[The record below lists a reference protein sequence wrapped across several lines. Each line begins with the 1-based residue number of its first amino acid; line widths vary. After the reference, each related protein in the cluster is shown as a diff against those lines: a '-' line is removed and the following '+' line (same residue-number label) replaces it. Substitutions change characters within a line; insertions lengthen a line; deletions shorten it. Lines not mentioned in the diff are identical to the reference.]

1 MEELFSWGMSWDI
14 ASDRGASLGGSV
26 PLPLKLFIFKTAAAA
41 GDWGCRKQDWCVTPQ
56 CRVSVCQNSAGK
68 TGLSRVCIPSVENS
82 LSVGCPNAWSEAAF
96 LPTLYSLDCWSFA
109 LCKVWGVKPKF
120 ALGCHLFEDVL
131 DLGFAPLGQWLS
143 IEDRSWQKVSILNFF
158 LNRKASRSRN
168 QPCYPRS
175 VPAFKNPDSFPGPFG
190 SCVESPVLP

>member
-1 MEELFSWGMSWDI
+1 MEELFSWGMSWDT

-26 PLPLKLFIFKTAAAA
+26 PLLLKLFIFKTAAA
-41 GDWGCRKQDWCVTPQ
+41 GDWGCRKQGWYMTPQ
-56 CRVSVCQNSAGK
+56 CCIRVRIPWGK
-68 TGLSRVCIPSVENS
+68 TDSSRACIAYVENS
-82 LSVGCPNAWSEAAF
+82 LSADCSDAWSEVVF
-96 LPTLYSLDCWSFA
+96 LQTRYSLDWSFA
-109 LCKVWGVKPKF
+109 LCKVWGVKPKS
-120 ALGCHLFEDVL
+120 ALGCHLFEYVL

-143 IEDRSWQKVSILNFF
+143 IEDRSWQKVSILNFS

-175 VPAFKNPDSFPGPFG
+175 LPAFKNPASFPGPSG

>member
-14 ASDRGASLGGSV
+14 ASDCGASLGGSD
-26 PLPLKLFIFKTAAAA
+26 PLPLKLFIFKSAAA
-41 GDWGCRKQDWCVTPQ
+41 GDWGCRKQGWYMTPQ
-56 CRVSVCQNSAGK
+56 CCIQSTCQNSMGDNRLESCLHCLCGELVISRLLRCMKWSCISADSL
-68 TGLSRVCIPSVENS
+68 LSR
-82 LSVGCPNAWSEAAF
+82 L
-96 LPTLYSLDCWSFA
+96 WSFA
-109 LCKVWGVKPKF
+109 LCEVWGVKPKS
-120 ALGCHLFEDVL
+120 ALGCHLFEYVL

-143 IEDRSWQKVSILNFF
+143 IEDRGWQKVSILNFS

-175 VPAFKNPDSFPGPFG
+175 LPAFKNPNSFLGPFG